1 MIEVYKIYGDDIDK
15 HVATIYYN
23 QTTKLYSCEL
33 IIPDKT
39 PLLFA
44 RCESGI
50 HPGECLNPPQECID
64 FWLRDRVIPENRQML
79 KEILHANNKLNIQEK
94 INLENKLLKRLMYE
108 QDKYGIV
115 FKHSIRR

>member
-1 MIEVYKIYGDDIDK
+1 MIEVYKIYDDDIDK

-23 QTTKLYSCEL
+23 QTTKLYNCEL

-44 RCESGI
+44 RCDGGI
-50 HPGECLNPPQECID
+50 HPGECPNPPQECID

-79 KEILHANNKLNIQEK
+79 KEILHANNIYKYDWRVLIKLNHGKSVCDPYRVEVEEIE
-94 INLENKLLKRLMYE
+94 E
-108 QDKYGIV
+108 
-115 FKHSIRR
+115 